1 MSTPDTI
8 WKASV
13 TAGEVSDRIKGQSMA
28 ALPAREISA
37 DSIEGYWRG
46 WETLQITPHGDLR
59 SFLPAVLLDEV
70 GWLRQGEGYLR
81 LPDGTRWVMASARIT
96 REDVPHDNAF
106 LRRLRALLLEHQAL
120 RRPHGPPSCWRRTP
134 STSVTSSARIASPGA
149 ISKPTPRRPTRRS
162 APGRAAAHGG
172 GPAGGSTSERLAHE
186 GLHDDVAA
194 GWAARASRASG
205 GTDWRN
211 GVLEKVAS
219 IRARMRLVL

>member
-13 TAGEVSDRIKGQSMA
+13 TAAEVSDRIKAQSMA

-96 REDVPHDNAF
+96 REDTPHDNAF
-106 LRRLRALLLEHQAL
+106 LRRLHALLLEHRAL
-120 RRPHGPPSCWRRTP
+120 RRPHD
-134 STSVTSSARIASPGA
+134 SARTTVMLEADTLDVRRVFCTDCLAWCDLQADAEEADRTLGGWPGGGA
-149 ISKPTPRRPTRRS
+149 W
-162 APGRAAAHGG
+162 RAA
-172 GPAGGSTSERLAHE
+172 RR
-186 GLHDDVAA
+186 
-194 GWAARASRASG
+194 RA
-205 GTDWRN
+205 D
-211 GVLEKVAS
+211 E
-219 IRARMRLVL
+219 